1 MDADSESG
9 GLSEAQKPLG
19 QVLIGKGKLTE
30 PQLAEALVLQ
40 RRRSARIGELL
51 CQLGHLDRQTV
62 IEALTEQAGIP
73 RADLETYQ
81 VQPEALSAV
90 SADLAFRHKVLPIA
104 MHNRALCLAMADPF
118 DRAAAEAVRVLSG
131 KRIERYYCP
140 EGELVDASRRLY
152 GSTVAR
158 MIADLDTAPG
168 GAEPDEQELTSQLQE
183 MAREPSVVN
192 LVNLVILE
200 GIEGRASDIH
210 VEPFEKTLKIKVRI
224 DGILHELSPPPKRLQ
239 PAIVSRV
246 KIMAGMNIAE
256 RFVPQDGH
264 ITFSA
269 PKGRVDMRVA
279 TVPTI
284 FGECVAMRILDRSV
298 GLIELEGLGL
308 NSACLAQLSYLL
320 RRPHGIILVTGPTG
334 SGKTTT
340 LYAMLNRIYTAEKKI
355 ITIEDPVEYELE
367 GINQIPVNRKR
378 GLGFANGLRAIVR
391 QDPDIIMVGEI
402 RDRETAD
409 IAIRAALTGH
419 LVFSTLHTND
429 APGAVTRLLDMGVEP
444 FLLASSLEGV
454 MAQRLVRT
462 ICPECKVPHAPE
474 PEVLERVGHRPD
486 NAHDGNFYRGE
497 GCRHCRQTGYSG
509 RTGIFELLRVTPVV
523 ARAVLRRG
531 SAAEV
536 GAAAPDDHEPM
547 REDGF
552 HKAKQGRTSL
562 EEVLRVTQDTQTE
575 EALS

>member
-9 GLSEAQKPLG
+9 GLSDAQTPLG
-19 QVLIGKGKLTE
+19 QVLIEKGKLTE

-62 IEALTEQAGIP
+62 IEALAEQAGIP
-73 RADLETYQ
+73 RADLETYK

-118 DRAAAEAVRVLSG
+118 DRAAAEAVRVLTG

-140 EGELVDASRRLY
+140 EAELVDAGRRLY

-200 GIEGRASDIH
+200 GIEARASDIH

-264 ITFSA
+264 IAFSA

-298 GLIELEGLGL
+298 GMIELEGLGL
-308 NSACLAQLSYLL
+308 NRACLAQLSYLL

-378 GLGFANGLRAIVR
+378 GLGFANGLRAIIIHPRRDDDLPQQAVWVKSWR
-391 QDPDIIMVGEI
+391 QAEQ
-402 RDRETAD
+402 
-409 IAIRAALTGH
+409 H
-419 LVFSTLHTND
+419 
-429 APGAVTRLLDMGVEP
+429 
-444 FLLASSLEGV
+444 LLA
-454 MAQRLVRT
+454 
-462 ICPECKVPHAPE
+462 
-474 PEVLERVGHRPD
+474 
-486 NAHDGNFYRGE
+486 
-497 GCRHCRQTGYSG
+497 
-509 RTGIFELLRVTPVV
+509 
-523 ARAVLRRG
+523 
-531 SAAEV
+531 
-536 GAAAPDDHEPM
+536 HE
-547 REDGF
+547 
-552 HKAKQGRTSL
+552 
-562 EEVLRVTQDTQTE
+562 
-575 EALS
+575 